1 MSMEK
6 GLTVEEVIELLK
18 QHNPKKRVVIGL
30 MTLIAS
36 DIKEIKTTTFNDKN
50 GAESVVII
58 EPVDRLSIQKVAN

>member
-1 MSMEK
+1 MQQ
-6 GLTVEEVIELLK
+6 GLIVEELIELLK

-36 DIKEIKTTTFNDKN
+36 DIKEVKTTTFNDKN

-58 EPVDRLSIQKVAN
+58 DPVDKLSIQKVAS